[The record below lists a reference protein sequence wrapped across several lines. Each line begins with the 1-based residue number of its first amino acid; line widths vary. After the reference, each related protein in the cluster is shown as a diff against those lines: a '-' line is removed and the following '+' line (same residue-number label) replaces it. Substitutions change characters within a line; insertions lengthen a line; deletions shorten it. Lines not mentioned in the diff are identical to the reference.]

1 VEDLDGEVLPLLAED
16 LLLLLLEDL
25 ARPVVGVDDV
35 VADLVLL
42 LRRLTLEDLD
52 CLLPLCFG
60 NGCDPLGIVGP
71 GSTNVPVQVC
81 R

>member
-1 VEDLDGEVLPLLAED
+1 VEDLDREVLALLAED

-35 VADLVLL
+35 IAYVIDL
-42 LRRLTLEDLD
+42 LRRFTLEVLD

-60 NGCDPLGIVGP
+60 NGRPPRSV
-71 GSTNVPVQVC
+71 VAFQVC